1 MLRLDGSEEVISE
14 SEWPAFLKEQTRLRS
29 ARTEAAKKGLP
40 ALTATIRLPSGEVV
54 DHYPAAYTLDVDEF
68 CTSESGSHSSGG
80 RSSGPKLDASALRRY
95 RLQDDITYEFV
106 LSFNGWESN
115 PVEVRVSQGK
125 ATPEAVVF
133 EMGDPSRLPGS
144 TE

>member
-1 MLRLDGSEEVISE
+1 MISE

-54 DHYPAAYTLDVDEF
+54 DHYPAAYTLLS
-68 CTSESGSHSSGG
+68 SEGSSP
-80 RSSGPKLDASALRRY
+80 GPKLDASALRWY
-95 RLQDDITYEFV
+95 RLQDDVTYEFV
-106 LSFNGWESN
+106 LSFNGWESS
-115 PVEVRVSQGK
+115 PVEVHVSQGK

-133 EMGDPSRLPGS
+133 EMSDPSRLQGS
-144 TE
+144 SE